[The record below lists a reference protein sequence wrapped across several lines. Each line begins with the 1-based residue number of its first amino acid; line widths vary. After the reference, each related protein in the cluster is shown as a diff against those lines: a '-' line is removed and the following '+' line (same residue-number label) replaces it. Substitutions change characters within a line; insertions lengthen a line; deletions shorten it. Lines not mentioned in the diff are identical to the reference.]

1 MKFSRQN
8 NVNHISATQV
18 VTQVVVFDPD
28 TFVNGCVFSTHLRLS
43 TPVCA
48 IDGSMKKVH
57 KKYFVENQTS
67 KASIKLIKT
76 AEGCEKLSY
85 ELLQKCLILN

>member
-18 VTQVVVFDPD
+18 VTQIVVFDPD
-28 TFVNGCVFSTHLRLS
+28 TFVNDCVFSTHPRLS

-48 IDGSMKKVH
+48 MCHRRQHEESVQEILCGEPDIQGFDQTH
-57 KKYFVENQTS
+57 KNCSRLREIVV
-67 KASIKLIKT
+67 
-76 AEGCEKLSY
+76 
-85 ELLQKCLILN
+85 

>member
-18 VTQVVVFDPD
+18 VTQIVVFDPD

-48 IDGSMKKVH
+48 IDGSMKKVY

-67 KASIKLIKT
+67 KASIKLISGRKKENMHMRCFFLVSIQT
-76 AEGCEKLSY
+76 
-85 ELLQKCLILN
+85 